1 MFITKESGNT
11 KERYINMLKA
21 MASLSRLSSESSVPY
36 LGYREVENIFC
47 KVFGA
52 ENLSRSDC
60 SADASKN
67 GIGIGIK
74 TFLEGNGRSWQKIAE
89 FNKDANLFKG
99 KTPNDIV
106 LIISKLRN
114 ERINATKR
122 IYGLNDMIYHCVVR
136 QKGEIKVFECSMDLI
151 DIDSIKNIKIGRSN
165 TLTFNDNINE
175 YSINLSKSTLY
186 KRFITKN
193 VILKTKVEI
202 IADPYEI
209 IMNLLIGC
217 NKLTFEPIKEE
228 KAHVF
233 LPLYSETGAK
243 RVQEKSG
250 LNQWNAGGRKRKY
263 NEVYIP
269 IPIFI
274 RKNFQGFFP
283 SRDKAFDLL
292 LPDGKKLNAKICQ
305 DGGKAL
311 MTNPNTALGEWIL
324 RQVMNLNEGEIL
336 TYDRLEELGI
346 DSVVIYKEENNTY
359 SIDFAKIGS
368 YDEFKEEI

>member
-11 KERYINMLKA
+11 KKRYINMLKA
-21 MASLSRLSSESSVPY
+21 MASLSRLSSESAVPY

-47 KVFGA
+47 KVFES

-67 GIGIGIK
+67 GVGIGIK
-74 TFLEGNGRSWQKIAE
+74 TFLEGNGKSWQKVAE
-89 FNKDANLFKG
+89 FNKDASLFKS
-99 KTPNDIV
+99 KSPNEIV

-122 IYGLNDMIYHCVVR
+122 IYGLNEMIYHCVVR
-136 QKGEIKVFECSMDLI
+136 QEGEIKVFECPMDLI
-151 DIDSIKNIKIGRSN
+151 DIDSIKNIKFGRSN
-165 TLTFNDNINE
+165 TVTFNDDINE

-193 VILKTKVEI
+193 VILETKVEI

-209 IMNLLIGC
+209 IMNLLTGG
-217 NKLTFEPIKEE
+217 NKLTFEPINKE
-228 KAHVF
+228 KPHVF
-233 LPLYSETGAK
+233 LPLYSETEK
-243 RVQEKSG
+243 KKVPEKSG
-250 LNQWNAGGRKRKY
+250 LNQWNANGRKRKY

-274 RKNFQGFFP
+274 RKNFKGFFP
-283 SRDKAFDLL
+283 SRDKTFDLL
-292 LPDGKKLNAKICQ
+292 LPDGKRLNAKICQ

-311 MTNPNTALGEWIL
+311 MTNPNTDLGEWIL

-336 TYDRLEELGI
+336 TYARLEELGI
-346 DSVVIYKEENNTY
+346 DSVVIYKEENNMY
-359 SIDFAKIGS
+359 SIDFTKIGS
-368 YDEFKEEI
+368 YDEFKEGI